1 MTTITVETSK
11 ISSDEIYDK
20 IYKKFRNDGMEYN
33 LILVS
38 DIICISN
45 EFSNNYPKE
54 QYISDK
60 KSFPQSK

>member
-1 MTTITVETSK
+1 MTTITVEISK

-45 EFSNNYPKE
+45 ELNNNQKG
-54 QYISDK
+54 QHISDK